1 MVLALVAICVR
12 LGFWQLH
19 RLEERRTYNSVLR
32 TAAALPPLN
41 LDTATLQALTRE
53 PARFVNRRVR
63 VRGRYDPAGEIVL
76 RGRAQS
82 GRPGVHIVTPLRL
95 AGSNLAV
102 AVNRGWA
109 PSPDALSVSAD
120 LLRELGPREVE
131 GVLLAIPS
139 GEGGPQ
145 PAGGTWLRLNLE
157 GLRQRVVYPVLPL
170 YIQQLAPP
178 STTEPLQRV
187 PTPELDE
194 GPHLSYAIQWFSFAA
209 IALIG
214 FILVARRRP

>member
-1 MVLALVAICVR
+1 MLLVMAICVR

-19 RLEERRTYNSVLR
+19 RLEERRAYNSALR
-32 TAAALPPLN
+32 SATLLPLLQ
-41 LDTATLQALTRE
+41 LDSATLQALTRE
-53 PARFVNRRVR
+53 PARFVNRRIR
-63 VRGRYDPAGEIVL
+63 VRGSYDPAGEIVL
-76 RGRAQS
+76 RSRAQN

-95 AGSNLAV
+95 AESNLAV

-109 PSPDALSVSAD
+109 PSPDALSVNAH
-120 LLRELGPREVE
+120 LLREPGLRDVE

-139 GEGGPQ
+139 DPGGPQ
-145 PAGGTWLRLNLE
+145 PAGGTWLRLDLE
-157 GLRQRVVYPVLPL
+157 QLRKRAAYPLLPL

-178 STTEPLQRV
+178 STTESLQRV

-214 FILVARRRP
+214 FIVVIGRHP

>member
-1 MVLALVAICVR
+1 MLAVVAVCVR
-12 LGFWQLH
+12 LGFWQLQ
-19 RLEERRTYNSVLR
+19 RLEERRAYNSALR
-32 TAAALPPLN
+32 TAAALPPLQ
-41 LDTATLQALTRE
+41 LDSATLQAVSRE
-53 PARFVNRRVR
+53 PARLVQRRVR
-63 VRGRYDPAGEIVL
+63 ARGSYDPAGEVVL
-76 RGRAQS
+76 RSRAQS

-95 AGSNLAV
+95 AGGGLAV

-109 PSPDALSVSAD
+109 PSPDALSVNAH
-120 LLRELGPREVE
+120 LLREPGPREIE

-145 PAGGTWLRLNLE
+145 PAGGTWLRLDLE
-157 GLRQRVVYPVLPL
+157 ALRQRVTYPVLPL

-178 STTEPLQRV
+178 SATESLERIPS
-187 PTPELDE
+187 PELEE

-214 FILVARRRP
+214 FVIVVRRRP

>member
-120 LLRELGPREVE
+120 LLREPGPREVE

>member
-1 MVLALVAICVR
+1 MVAVCVR

-19 RLEERRTYNSVLR
+19 RLEERRTYNSALR
-32 TAAALPPLN
+32 RAAALAPLQ
-41 LDTATLQALTRE
+41 LDSATVQTLTRE

-63 VRGRYDPAGEIVL
+63 VRGSYDPAGEIVL

-95 AGSNLAV
+95 AGGNLAV

-109 PSPDALSVSAD
+109 PSPDALSVNAH
-120 LLRELGPREVE
+120 LLREPGLREVE

-145 PAGGTWLRLNLE
+145 PAGGTWLRLDIE
-157 GLRQRVVYPVLPL
+157 ALRQRIAYPVIPL

-178 STTEPLQRV
+178 STTESLQRV
-187 PTPELDE
+187 PTPELQD

-214 FILVARRRP
+214 FIVVARRRP